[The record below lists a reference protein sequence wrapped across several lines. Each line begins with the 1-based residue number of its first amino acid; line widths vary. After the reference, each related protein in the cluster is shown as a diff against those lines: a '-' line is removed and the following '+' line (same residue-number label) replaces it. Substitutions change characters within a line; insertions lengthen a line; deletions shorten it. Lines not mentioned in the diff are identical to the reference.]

1 MFGLFSKKKKIL
13 IVHDK
18 IWTTEDAKFSACI
31 DFKKD
36 NPEIIFVAWFE
47 ETKNNLQ
54 AYFKERN
61 IEEEILLADRLSL
74 NHHDND
80 FIFVEHHPLQAEE
93 HRIADKFAKKEI
105 TVLSSLT
112 EPIFKLFGADRIINL
127 MKQMGMNEDEMLEH
141 DMISNSIMKAQE
153 KIAAKST
160 FNASAKSQGEWLQN
174 AGFNK

>member
-1 MFGLFSKKKKIL
+1 MFGLFSKKKKSL
-13 IVHDK
+13 MVHDK

-31 DFKKD
+31 DLKKD

-47 ETKNNLQ
+47 ETKNNLE
-54 AYFKERN
+54 AYFKEHN

-74 NHHDND
+74 NHHEKDL
-80 FIFVEHHPLQAEE
+80 IFVEHHPLQAEE
-93 HRIADKFAKKEI
+93 HRIADKFAKKEL

-112 EPIFKLFGADRIINL
+112 EPIFQLFGADRIINL

-141 DMISNSIMKAQE
+141 DMISNSMMKAQE
-153 KIAAKST
+153 KIASKST
-160 FNASAKSQGEWLQN
+160 INASAKSQGEWLRN